1 MKKTVWEERE
11 KAFEDKYFRDLER
24 EQLRK
29 LREKNAQQEDRHN
42 VDDVSDSS
50 TEETRKGTQKS
61 FSTNSQGYSPSND

>member
-29 LREKNAQQEDRHN
+29 LREKNAQQEGSHS
-42 VDDVSDSS
+42 VDGIPDSS
-50 TEETRKGTQKS
+50 TEETRKRAQES
-61 FSTNSQGYSPSND
+61 FYTSS

>member
-29 LREKNAQQEDRHN
+29 LREKNARQDGNH
-42 VDDVSDSS
+42 DAGCVSDS
-50 TEETRKGTQKS
+50 
-61 FSTNSQGYSPSND
+61 YSKQNRGSV

>member
-29 LREKNAQQEDRHN
+29 LREKSGQKEQDPDAGSGSGSLTDEN
-42 VDDVSDSS
+42 SS
-50 TEETRKGTQKS
+50 GHRE
-61 FSTNSQGYSPSND
+61 

>member
-29 LREKNAQQEDRHN
+29 LREKNAQQDGNH
-42 VDDVSDSS
+42 DAGCVSDSS
-50 TEETRKGTQKS
+50 SEQKRGR
-61 FSTNSQGYSPSND
+61 T